1 MKILRYKFNG
11 EANYGVWEEDGTI
24 KKIKGSIYDKPL
36 NICHE
41 TVLPIEDVTLLAPCE
56 PTKIIGI
63 GLNFTDHIEA
73 AGLSIP
79 DEPYIFLRP
88 SSSLNTHDGKVLVK
102 NPEHQIQYE
111 GELAVVIEKKCCDIS
126 SKDAYKYIMGYTC
139 ANDVTDK
146 TLFLK
151 DGHFGRG
158 KAFDTHC
165 PVGPLIETELDI
177 SDLSITTTI
186 NGIIKQE
193 GSLKNMVFS
202 VEYIVSFLSKI
213 MTLYPG
219 DLIITG
225 SPAGVGFLH
234 HNDLVE
240 VYIPGIGKLSN
251 RASFLN

>member
-1 MKILRYKFNG
+1 LKILRYNFNG
-11 EANYGVWEEDGTI
+11 EVNYGVWQEDGTI
-24 KKIKGSIYDKPL
+24 KKIKGSIYDKPV

-41 TVLPIEDVTLLAPCE
+41 TVLTIEDVTLLAPCE

-79 DEPYIFLRP
+79 EEPYIFLRP
-88 SSSLNTHDGKVLVK
+88 SSSLNTHNGKVLVK

-111 GELAVVIEKKCCDIS
+111 GELAVVIGKICSDIS
-126 SKDAYKYIMGYTC
+126 PQDAYKNIMGYTC

-225 SPAGVGFLH
+225 SPAGVGFLD

-240 VYIPGIGKLSN
+240 VYIPGIGNLSN
-251 RASFLN
+251 RVSFLN